1 MTSTIR
7 APKAKGPQ
15 TGVMFIR
22 GMNRD
27 LKDHFRS
34 ECVKRG
40 MPMRQVIEEFMRLYV
55 ETAGKVPG
63 EKTVREANNR
73 VKARQ

>member
-22 GMNRD
+22 GM
-27 LKDHFRS
+27 
-34 ECVKRG
+34 
-40 MPMRQVIEEFMRLYV
+40 RLYV

-63 EKTVREANNR
+63 EKTVREVNNR